1 MNARPAPACVWREA
15 HFTPSWG
22 KEKDVPCV
30 GAAALFSRRD
40 DDDSSPVRASVASRA
55 LFFEGV
61 EVLLALKKLYP
72 REFQW
77 REGPGR
83 TGVPKPAPKFV
94 SRPDTRRSRVERAS
108 ARARVLASPTKRTLS
123 SRDAPHPLKK
133 EGAADYLP
141 IRPHFI
147 DLLTGSPGLRLAM
160 DGAADPEQR
169 RLAVEREGEKWEKQ
183 LLAFEKSRRDA
194 LLYHD

>member
-40 DDDSSPVRASVASRA
+40 DDDYSPVRASVASRA
-55 LFFEGV
+55 LFLEGV

-77 REGPGR
+77 REGPGAP
-83 TGVPKPAPKFV
+83 VPKPAVPKPSA

-108 ARARVLASPTKRTLS
+108 ARARVLASPTKRSRS
-123 SRDAPHPLKK
+123 SRDAPPE
-133 EGAADYLP
+133 EGAAEG
-141 IRPHFI
+141 RPHFI

-194 LLYHD
+194 LLYD

>member
-1 MNARPAPACVWREA
+1 METRTRQPAPSCVWREA

-40 DDDSSPVRASVASRA
+40 DDDDDARASVASRA
-55 LFFEGV
+55 LFLEGV

-77 REGPGR
+77 REGPGA
-83 TGVPKPAPKFV
+83 PAWTQTRAAPSA

-108 ARARVLASPTKRTLS
+108 ARARVLASPTKRSRS
-123 SRDAPHPLKK
+123 SRDAP
-133 EGAADYLP
+133 
-141 IRPHFI
+141 RFI

-194 LLYHD
+194 LLYD

>member
-1 MNARPAPACVWREA
+1 METRTRQPAPSCVWREA

-40 DDDSSPVRASVASRA
+40 DDDTRASFASRA
-55 LFFEGV
+55 LFLEGV
-61 EVLLALKKLYP
+61 EVLLALKRLYP

-77 REGPGR
+77 REGPGA
-83 TGVPKPAPKFV
+83 PAWTQTRAAPST
-94 SRPDTRRSRVERAS
+94 SRPDTRRSRV
-108 ARARVLASPTKRTLS
+108 LASPTKRSRS
-123 SRDAPHPLKK
+123 SRDAP
-133 EGAADYLP
+133 
-141 IRPHFI
+141 RFI

-169 RLAVEREGEKWEKQ
+169 RLAVEREREKWEKQ

-194 LLYHD
+194 LLYD

>member
-40 DDDSSPVRASVASRA
+40 DDDYSPVRASVASRA
-55 LFFEGV
+55 LFLEGV

-83 TGVPKPAPKFV
+83 TGGPKPAPKFV

-108 ARARVLASPTKRTLS
+108 ARARVLASPTKRLRS
-123 SRDAPHPLKK
+123 SRDAPPR
-133 EGAADYLP
+133 EGAAQG
-141 IRPHFI
+141 RPHFI

-194 LLYHD
+194 LLYD